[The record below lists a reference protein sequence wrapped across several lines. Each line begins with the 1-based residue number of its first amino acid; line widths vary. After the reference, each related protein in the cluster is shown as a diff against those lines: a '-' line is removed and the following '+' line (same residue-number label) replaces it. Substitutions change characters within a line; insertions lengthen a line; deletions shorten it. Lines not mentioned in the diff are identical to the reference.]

1 MENKQNILEQKSL
14 SMGNPAV
21 ELPFL
26 PPSLRRLLE
35 QLPVQ
40 DMRQTEELR
49 VRRDRPLEWI
59 GCGVS
64 RFITGDG
71 RWTDDPRLAYRPGKD
86 DCLSLLD
93 LLTRHSL
100 YSYEEELKR
109 GFITAA
115 GGHRVGLAGKAV
127 LEQGNVKLLRD
138 ISGFNI
144 RLARERPGMA
154 LPILPL
160 LYDPVEKELAHT
172 LIISPPQQGKT
183 TLLRDMARLI
193 SAGGWTAGG
202 AAARSRKV
210 GIVDERSEIAGCV
223 DGVPRYDV
231 GPRTDVLDGC
241 PKAEGM
247 MMMIRSMSPEV
258 LLVDEVGRAE
268 DAAAIEEALHAG
280 IRVIATAHG
289 RGPEDAARRPVMREL
304 MKARVFNRFVV
315 PRRVNGET
323 GISFTIYDIE
333 GRRLASGP

>member
-1 MENKQNILEQKSL
+1 MENMLRASLQPNKSIE
-14 SMGNPAV
+14 SPSS

-26 PPSLRRLLE
+26 PTSLRHLLE
-35 QLPVQ
+35 KLP
-40 DMRQTEELR
+40 RQEWSETEEIR

-64 RFITGDG
+64 RFITEDG

-86 DCLSLLD
+86 ECLSLLD

-100 YSYEEELKR
+100 YSYEEELRR

-115 GGHRVGLAGKAV
+115 GGHRVGLTGKAV
-127 LEQGNVKLLRD
+127 LENGSVRLLRD

-144 RLARERPGMA
+144 RLARERPGAA
-154 LPILPL
+154 LPVLPY
-160 LYDPVEKELAHT
+160 LYDPLEKELAHT

-183 TLLRDMARLI
+183 TLLRDLARLI
-193 SAGGWTAGG
+193 STGGWNAGGSPAKG
-202 AAARSRKV
+202 RKV
-210 GIVDERSEIAGCV
+210 GIVDERSEVAGCM
-223 DGVPRYDV
+223 DGVPKYNV

-258 LLVDEVGRAE
+258 LIVDEIGRPE
-268 DAAAIEEALHAG
+268 DAVAIEEALHAG

-289 RGPEDAARRPVMREL
+289 RGPEDAARRPVLREL
-304 MKARVFNRFVV
+304 MRAQVFKRFVV
-315 PRRVNGET
+315 PRRT
-323 GISFTIYDIE
+323 GTGSSFRVFDSE
-333 GRRLASGP
+333 GRPLTGGP